1 MIIELWPI
9 DRPKPYAK
17 NARKWGT
24 NAVEKVASSIRE
36 YGFRQPIVVDPQDT
50 IIIGHLRLAAAK
62 KLELKEVPVHVAR
75 DLTPE
80 QVKGLRLMD
89 NRSHED
95 SAWDLALLAPEI
107 ADLKAL
113 AFDLSLTGFDGREL
127 DSFLAPPDDDEKA
140 NAVPPL
146 PAIPTSRPGD
156 LWLLGPVGDGAGGTH
171 RVLCGDSTNG
181 EATARV
187 LAGQK
192 PPFLMVT
199 DPPYGVEYDPEW
211 RVAVDGGGRHA
222 LGKVANDD
230 RVDWTPAWSLFPGDV
245 AYVWHAGIY
254 AGEAGASLLAAG
266 FEIRG
271 QIIWRKQHFVMSR
284 GAYHWQHEPCW
295 YAVRK
300 GNPAHWRGDRKQTT
314 VWDVANLNP
323 HGGNREE
330 QQTGHGT
337 QKPIEVMRRPILNHT
352 ERGDAVYDPFLGSGT
367 TLIAAEA
374 TERVC
379 YGLEIDPQYC
389 DVIVR
394 RWQEFTGRQATLEA
408 TGRTFAA
415 IAEERL
421 AVAA

>member
-24 NAVEKVASSIRE
+24 NAVEKVAFSIRE

-127 DSFLAPPDDDEKA
+127 DSFLTPPEDDEKA
-140 NAVPPL
+140 NAVPPV

-156 LWLLGPVGDGAGGTH
+156 LWLLGPPGDGPGGTH

-199 DPPYGVEYDPEW
+199 DPPYGVE
-211 RVAVDGGGRHA
+211 
-222 LGKVANDD
+222 
-230 RVDWTPAWSLFPGDV
+230 
-245 AYVWHAGIY
+245 
-254 AGEAGASLLAAG
+254 
-266 FEIRG
+266 
-271 QIIWRKQHFVMSR
+271 
-284 GAYHWQHEPCW
+284 
-295 YAVRK
+295 
-300 GNPAHWRGDRKQTT
+300 
-314 VWDVANLNP
+314 
-323 HGGNREE
+323 
-330 QQTGHGT
+330 
-337 QKPIEVMRRPILNHT
+337 
-352 ERGDAVYDPFLGSGT
+352 
-367 TLIAAEA
+367 
-374 TERVC
+374 
-379 YGLEIDPQYC
+379 
-389 DVIVR
+389 
-394 RWQEFTGRQATLEA
+394 
-408 TGRTFAA
+408 
-415 IAEERL
+415 
-421 AVAA
+421 